1 MHKFAVELMQC
12 KAFIMLKTQILEE
25 LRVPALIPMW
35 REIEKYAHTNEKA
48 ACVATLETILVKF
61 LSFLINSIHTF
72 TKDPQNED

>member
-1 MHKFAVELMQC
+1 MQC

-35 REIEKYAHTNEKA
+35 REIEKYAHTKEKA